1 MNDGDPSLRPWT
13 QGPERVLL
21 STPIFD
27 VCSRDSASTMHP
39 SRSGDFYS
47 LRCPDWVNVVALT
60 PDRKVV
66 MVEQFRHGLGQMTL
80 ELPGG
85 VKEAGES
92 VERACLRELAEET
105 GYRGTSCEIIGRVSA
120 NPAIQGNWVST
131 GLVRDVTAGPAK
143 PDGMEEIVVHL
154 VPLDTIPTL
163 VRQGTIHH
171 ALIVAAIM
179 HSALA
184 RV

>member
-1 MNDGDPSLRPWT
+1 MTNPDRPVQPWS

-27 VCSRDSASTMHP
+27 VCSRHSNSTTDP
-39 SRSGDFYS
+39 SRSGEFYS

-66 MVEQFRHGLGQMTL
+66 MVEQFRHGLGQTTL

-92 VERACLRELAEET
+92 AEQACLRELAEET
-105 GYRGTSCEIIGRVSA
+105 GYRGGSCEIIGRISA
-120 NPAIQGNWVST
+120 NPAMQGNWVST
-131 GLVRDVTAGPAK
+131 GLVRDVTPGPAK
-143 PDGMEEIVVHL
+143 PDGMEEIAVHL

-171 ALIVAAIM
+171 APIVAAIM